1 MCGRNVSLLSQ
12 PPALSLLSLSLS
24 QGDSVVTMV
33 LSAKSINSVVV
44 VYQKGVAQGVSSGF
58 LSGVS
63 ENDFHSYATCA
74 TMPAGVSVAAD
85 GSGTVTYSHAIN
97 FTLCEQAATVD
108 YLVISCT
115 FEVEHYVW
123 LATDLVP
130 VMTATEAPVVVRVP
144 RTVEQTIEADRFVFQ
159 IFPGLLV
166 ARHTAYPIRSFT
178 FVQSSSWIASSSM
191 CTLSTNGLSFSCI
204 LDPVAVAGEHR
215 ADFRVV
221 FMNDEAS
228 SVGILASVHTYYIG
242 KYAPNIFGHSVALH
256 FATSDLY
263 YGPTKPLVFLY
274 EPYNTAVFGF
284 STHLS
289 LLFLV
294 NAAGAAIS
302 VMDNSVVFN
311 YTCSAVPASNLTQC
325 SFLPAAVHV
334 INPQFDAINPKLTL
348 RATFSFE
355 SLSKRCDTEDLLV
368 ASGLTIDE
376 ERSVSGRSGS
386 RDGSSRTALV
396 VALPVACGAG
406 LLFVVGALAFVV
418 MRHRAACPTR
428 RGGAARVRCWV
439 Q

>member
-1 MCGRNVSLLSQ
+1 MRLAQPCPQASALL
-12 PPALSLLSLSLS
+12 PMAP
-24 QGDSVVTMV
+24 
-33 LSAKSINSVVV
+33 
-44 VYQKGVAQGVSSGF
+44 
-58 LSGVS
+58 
-63 ENDFHSYATCA
+63 
-74 TMPAGVSVAAD
+74 
-85 GSGTVTYSHAIN
+85 GTVTYSHAIN

-242 KYAPNIFGHSVALH
+242 KYAPNIFGTASLFTLQRRTCITAPLNPSCSC
-256 FATSDLY
+256 TSH
-263 YGPTKPLVFLY
+263 T
-274 EPYNTAVFGF
+274 TRR
-284 STHLS
+284 S
-289 LLFLV
+289 L
-294 NAAGAAIS
+294 A
-302 VMDNSVVFN
+302 
-311 YTCSAVPASNLTQC
+311 SARTSRC
-325 SFLPAAVHV
+325 SFL
-334 INPQFDAINPKLTL
+334 
-348 RATFSFE
+348 
-355 SLSKRCDTEDLLV
+355 
-368 ASGLTIDE
+368 
-376 ERSVSGRSGS
+376 
-386 RDGSSRTALV
+386 
-396 VALPVACGAG
+396 
-406 LLFVVGALAFVV
+406 
-418 MRHRAACPTR
+418 
-428 RGGAARVRCWV
+428 
-439 Q
+439 